1 MGRRSPRPAS
11 LALQSALR
19 RVAPRTALGVAQSV
33 WREAVGEAIAA
44 AAEPVAEREGV
55 LTVHCESATWAQE
68 LSMMESELLAS
79 LHKQLGDA
87 SPKSLKF
94 LVGQPT

>member
-1 MGRRSPRPAS
+1 MGRRSPRPAA
-11 LALQSALR
+11 LALQSAVR
-19 RVAPRTALGVAQSV
+19 RVAPRTPLGAAQSV

-68 LSMMESELLAS
+68 LSMMESELLEG
-79 LHKQLGDA
+79 LREQLGEA
-87 SPKSLKF
+87 APSSLKF
-94 LVGQPT
+94 LVG

>member
-1 MGRRSPRPAS
+1 MGRRTPRPAA

-19 RVAPRTALGVAQSV
+19 KVAPRTPLGAAQSV

-44 AAEPVAEREGV
+44 AAEPVGEREGV

-68 LSMMESELLAS
+68 LSMMESELLES
-79 LHKQLGDA
+79 LQERLGDA
-87 SPKSLKF
+87 APNSLKF
-94 LVGQPT
+94 LVG